1 MLSNRKIAV
10 WALVIVGCGGILAAV
25 YFGLRF
31 NRKYSLPLTLK
42 GAVIKQDYDPRKQS
56 PIANVDVIF
65 VDGPDVEDT
74 RSDFLGGF
82 TLTMPPGVKLGQP
95 IRLAFRHPDFQP
107 LELNIALSNELYV
120 ARMIPLHGEVEATL
134 NEAEIGVTNVL
145 IRYSTETT
153 RTEPVGTVVK
163 TFQVQNSGNV
173 ACDQK
178 PPCSPDGKWKA
189 AVASSSM
196 DAIQGNVFQ
205 DARVTCIAG
214 PCPFT
219 RIDQDAFSRGG
230 RSISVS
236 VRNWSDT
243 TTFLFQAEVFRSQL
257 QNIFH
262 QVYPVIFGRS
272 VSFAL
277 PPAAEGPWIEADI
290 GGTQIVFPLGPSP
303 SPLLSWA
310 NCRVREEKN
319 QAKDYRCELKPGY
332 EFR

>member
-1 MLSNRKIAV
+1 MRNRDVGI
-10 WALVIVGCGGILAAV
+10 WALVIVGIGSILAAA
-25 YFGLRF
+25 YFALRL

-56 PIANVDVIF
+56 PIANVDVVF
-65 VDGPDVEDT
+65 LDGLDVQDT

-82 TLTMPPGVKLGQP
+82 TLTMPPGVKLGHP
-95 IRLAFRHPDFQP
+95 VRLAFRHPDFRP
-107 LELNIALSNELYV
+107 LELNVTLSNELYIV
-120 ARMIPLHGEVEATL
+120 RMIPLHGEVEATL
-134 NEAEIGVTNVL
+134 NEAEIGVTGVL
-145 IRYSTETT
+145 IRYSTQTT
-153 RTEPVGTVVK
+153 RTEPVGSAVK

-173 ACDQK
+173 PCNQSPA
-178 PPCSPDGKWKA
+178 CSPDGKWKA
-189 AVASSSM
+189 TVGSATI
-196 DAIQGNVFQ
+196 DAGQGNVFQ

-230 RSISVS
+230 RTISVS

-257 QNIFH
+257 ENIVH
-262 QVYPVIFGRS
+262 QVYPVTFGRS
-272 VSFAL
+272 ISFAL
-277 PPAAEGPWIEADI
+277 PSTAEGPCIEADI
-290 GGTQIVFPLGPSP
+290 GGTQIVFPLGPA
-303 SPLLSWA
+303 PLLSWA